1 MAEAEVKEK
10 KKKLKTKAA
19 APAVASDKLMQLA
32 SLSRALVAANKSE
45 EEAEQK
51 FKDAKE
57 ARRRIEEEDIP
68 SVMTEIGVDKIRLTT
83 GEEISVKSAVN
94 ASITKEKNQT
104 ACEWLFDHGFGGLI
118 KTEVSILFNR
128 DSVEL
133 AAQLADELRDNGFEP
148 EFSIGVHAS
157 TLKAFVGEQLQAGK
171 DIPTELFGVQPYK
184 KATVK
189 AAPPSFQSMVASK
202 VSDDDLPI

>member
-19 APAVASDKLMQLA
+19 APVVASDKLMQLA
-32 SLSRALVAANKSE
+32 SLSRALVAANKAE
-45 EEAEQK
+45 AEAEQK

-57 ARRRIEEEDIP
+57 ARRLIEEEDIP

-83 GEEISVKSAVN
+83 GEEISVKSSVN
-94 ASITKEKNQT
+94 ASITKEKNQA
-104 ACEWLFDHGFGGLI
+104 ACEWLFDHGFGGLV
-118 KTEVSILFNR
+118 KTEVNILFNR

-133 AAQLADELRDNGFEP
+133 AAELADELRENGFEP
-148 EFSIGVHAS
+148 EFTIGVHAS
-157 TLKAFVGEQLQAGK
+157 TVKAFVNEQLAAGK
-171 DIPTELFGVQPYK
+171 DIPMELFSAQRYQ

-189 AAPPSFQSMVASK
+189 AAPPSFKSMVASK